1 MSNCGCGT
9 DGKEKRSTYMKKYR
23 VKRKLDK
30 DARESNKIAC
40 NKKKK
45 QEYMKQYMKQ
55 YRAAK
60 ASVEKKEEHDKY
72 KKNYRAMIA
81 RQKKRLGISYC
92 EVP

>member
-1 MSNCGCGT
+1 M
-9 DGKEKRSTYMKKYR
+9 
-23 VKRKLDK
+23 KRKLDK

-60 ASVEKKEEHDKY
+60 TSVEK
-72 KKNYRAMIA
+72 I
-81 RQKKRLGISYC
+81 I
-92 EVP
+92 